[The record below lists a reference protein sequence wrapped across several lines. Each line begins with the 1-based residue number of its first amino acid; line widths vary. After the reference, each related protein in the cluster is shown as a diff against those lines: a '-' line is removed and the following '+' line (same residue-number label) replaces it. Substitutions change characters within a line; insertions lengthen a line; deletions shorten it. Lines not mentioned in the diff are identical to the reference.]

1 MKEASEQFVDD
12 YLMVSQNDQATYY
25 DHIGIVASNGV
36 GKGSEILREQFEEWA
51 SDLADREEKRGYEV
65 GALFI
70 RQLLI
75 GWGADSFYKIAERFE
90 NEGDDISASLNSKEN
105 FKIWQ
110 A

>member
-1 MKEASEQFVDD
+1 MTEASEQFVDD
-12 YLMVSQNDQATYY
+12 YLMVSQNVQDIYF

-36 GKGSEILREQFEEWA
+36 GKGGEILRGQFEEWA
-51 SDLADREEKRGYEV
+51 SDLADREEERGYEV

-90 NEGDDISASLNSKEN
+90 NEGQDVSVALNSREG
-105 FKIWQ
+105 
-110 A
+110 

>member
-1 MKEASEQFVDD
+1 MTEASEQFVED
-12 YLMVSQNDQATYY
+12 YLLVSQNVQEVYY

-36 GKGSEILREQFEEWA
+36 GKGSEILRGQFEEWA

-75 GWGADSFYKIAERFE
+75 GWGADSFYKIAERFQ
-90 NEGDDISASLNSKEN
+90 NEGQDISVALNSREG
-105 FKIWQ
+105 
-110 A
+110 

>member
-1 MKEASEQFVDD
+1 MTEAREQFVDD
-12 YLMVSQNDQATYY
+12 YLMVSQNVQDVYY

-36 GKGSEILREQFEEWA
+36 GKGGEILRGQFEEWA

-90 NEGDDISASLNSKEN
+90 NEGQAVSVALNSREG
-105 FKIWQ
+105 
-110 A
+110 